1 MNISHR
7 PVGIFYEHPNW
18 FKPLFQELER
28 RKIPF
33 VRIHAADHQ
42 YNPSER
48 EVPYS
53 LLVNRVSA
61 TAYLR
66 GNTQGIFQ
74 ASNYLAHVER
84 LGIPVINGTGAQE
97 IERSRIRQIELLAML
112 GLPFPRTR
120 IVNHINQI
128 IPAAL
133 SLRFPIVIKPNLQG
147 SISSVQK
154 FSSLHHLNKA
164 IQSQQ
169 VSLGLDHTALVQEFI
184 PAFDQKIVRVETLNG
199 KFLYAVKIHTQRE
212 SFNLRPFEQFGNDI
226 VRQALPLKNS
236 IQVEPYSPTEQVVRE
251 VEKIAKEAKLDAGAV
266 EYIISEQNGK
276 VYYCNIIALSNFVAD
291 PVNVI
296 GFNPHVEFVNL
307 IEDKLRPAFELEPEP
322 VL

>member
-1 MNISHR
+1 MSKFHR
-7 PVGIFYEHPNW
+7 PIGIFYEHPNW
-18 FKPLFQELER
+18 FKPLFQELET

-53 LLVNRVSA
+53 LVVNRVSSSA
-61 TAYLR
+61 FLR

-84 LGIPVINGTGAQE
+84 LGIPVINGTAAQE
-97 IERSRIRQIELLAML
+97 IERSRIKQIELLTIL

-133 SLRFPIVIKPNLQG
+133 SLSFPIVVKPNLQG
-147 SISSVQK
+147 GVSSVQK
-154 FSSLHHLNKA
+154 FSSLHQLNKA

-169 VSLGLDHTALVQEFI
+169 INLGIDHTALVQEFI
-184 PAFDQKIVRVETLNG
+184 PAFDNKNVRVEILNG
-199 KFLYAVKIHTQRE
+199 KYLYAVKIHTRSE
-212 SFNLRPFEQFGNDI
+212 SFNLRPFELFGEETSKKVDPFKSNI
-226 VRQALPLKNS
+226 L
-236 IQVEPYSPTEQVVRE
+236 VEAYSPSQQIVRE
-251 VEKIAKEAKLDAGAV
+251 VERIAKEAKLDAGAV
-266 EYIISEQNGK
+266 EYVISEQSGK

-296 GFNPHVEFVNL
+296 GFNPYADFVDM
-307 IEDKLRPAFELEPEP
+307 IEGRLRPAFELEPVE